1 MSTNPYVVKHESNNT
16 EVSMVQRAK
25 GNVSKRGTGNFVTG
39 RNNIAAGSGQTVVGQ
54 YSKPSSTSAFS
65 VGTGNSDSERYNALS
80 VDKSGIVREGGG
92 ALMDEIDD
100 EHTQIYEEING
111 EMVKVTI

>member
-1 MSTNPYVVKHESNNT
+1 
-16 EVSMVQRAK
+16 
-25 GNVSKRGTGNFVTG
+25 
-39 RNNIAAGSGQTVVGQ
+39 VVGQ

-65 VGTGNSDSERYNALS
+65 VGTGNSESERYNALS

-100 EHTQIYEEING
+100 ELTQIYEEING